1 MSNHILCSRR
11 LIPLGLQDRW
21 WLLFSQVKKSVFK
34 IPIVLKWFPPTVQG
48 EWLLQRYKVTS
59 WTLSKDQRFL
69 FEDTRKCKGEKVF
82 APMRKGSSCWTNV
95 LRLLY
100 EIKIRSSSVLQ
111 IWLGSL
117 RELHYLS
124 DLVRLLASRCIEQ
137 EDAVCF
143 GGWCSEFRCAVGRR
157 RRGQEDESVTWAG
170 LSQLWKLVTWRK
182 KVFFFSITEGTGVQE
197 GWGRNRSGSCCHYL
211 LHPWSRKHMRASS
224 GLDHLR
230 KAERANSGRSERIEL
245 GDGELTE
252 HWISC
257 SSNQSSFFESCNKSQ
272 EIGISDVMQ
281 WFDFVT

>member
-1 MSNHILCSRR
+1 MNDC
-11 LIPLGLQDRW
+11 
-21 WLLFSQVKKSVFK
+21 FK
-34 IPIVLKWFPPTVQG
+34 GI
-48 EWLLQRYKVTS
+48 RS
-59 WTLSKDQRFL
+59 WALSKDQRFL
-69 FEDTRKCKGEKVF
+69 FEDINKCKGEKVF
-82 APMRKGSSCWTNV
+82 APMRKGSSCWTNM

-137 EDAVCF
+137 DDAICC

-182 KVFFFSITEGTGVQE
+182 SPPPTPTPLPPPPTVCSIAEGTGVQE
-197 GWGRNRSGSCCHYL
+197 GWRRNRSGSCPHYL
-211 LHPWSRKHMRASS
+211 LHPWSGKHRRTLG

-245 GDGELTE
+245 GVE
-252 HWISC
+252 
-257 SSNQSSFFESCNKSQ
+257 N
-272 EIGISDVMQ
+272 
-281 WFDFVT
+281 